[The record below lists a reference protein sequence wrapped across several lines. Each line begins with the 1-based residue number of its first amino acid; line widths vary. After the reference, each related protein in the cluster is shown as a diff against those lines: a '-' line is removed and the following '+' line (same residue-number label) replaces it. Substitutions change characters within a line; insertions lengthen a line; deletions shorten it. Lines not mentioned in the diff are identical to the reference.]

1 MMILKLYNGLMILN
15 KKVAAD
21 LTAASA
27 ILSKDPGKLQQD
39 NAININKLKDMLH
52 KFEVPLNGDINQLK
66 LNPDVLKM
74 DHSYDPQNSELE
86 QLLNWIAADIQL
98 IIKGM
103 EIAVET
109 GALSRYTKLD

>member
-1 MMILKLYNGLMILN
+1 MIFNR
-15 KKVAAD
+15 KVAAD

-27 ILSKDPGKLQQD
+27 ILSKDPEKLQQD
-39 NAININKLKDMLH
+39 SDIHVNKLKDILH
-52 KFEVPLNGDINQLK
+52 KFEVSLNGNIGQLK

-86 QLLNWIAADIQL
+86 QLLNWITADIQL